1 MPAKAGLQGV
11 LFCPGPRSLARNA
24 MRARSY
30 RFRRRKALSRTTG
43 ETASAPR
50 ALSREKI
57 WNAAKPSPVSLRSP
71 PSPAVRERGHDA
83 FSTKPL
89 SRTAQGCPGK
99 LPLQGQWVV
108 ISHMIPKSSCADL
121 IRASTP
127 LFRLLEAV
135 DGRDEP
141 GQDEVIQPISSLVRP
156 QNFPGQPCAP
166 RERGGQAR
174 RAWGARVSGGKHQFD
189 WTTRP

>member
-11 LFCPGPRSLARNA
+11 LFCPGHRSLARNA

-83 FSTKPL
+83 FSTKLL
-89 SRTAQGCPGK
+89 SRTAGEGGPG
-99 LPLQGQWVV
+99 PHG
-108 ISHMIPKSSCADL
+108 SARSAA
-121 IRASTP
+121 R
-127 LFRLLEAV
+127 
-135 DGRDEP
+135 
-141 GQDEVIQPISSLVRP
+141 
-156 QNFPGQPCAP
+156 
-166 RERGGQAR
+166 GQAPGLVGEGLG
-174 RAWGARVSGGKHQFD
+174 WETSV
-189 WTTRP
+189 